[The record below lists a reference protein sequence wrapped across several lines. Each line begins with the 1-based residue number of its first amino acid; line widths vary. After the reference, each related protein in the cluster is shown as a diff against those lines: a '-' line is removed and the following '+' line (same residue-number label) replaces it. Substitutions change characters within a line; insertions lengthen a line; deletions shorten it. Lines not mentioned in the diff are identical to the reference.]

1 MQRLKLVLLALAVAA
16 LASLGIAACGD
27 DDDDDGGGGEDASG
41 ASFDMTVGALVPLTG
56 ALSPFG
62 PPGEK
67 AADLGVQEAQAALE
81 GTDITL
87 ADLASQDTETKAT
100 TAQTAAEQLISEGA
114 NCLVGPWA
122 SDETVP
128 VGRSVAAR
136 DEIPLISPSSTS
148 PEITELPDNGFV
160 FRTAPSD
167 AIQGAVLADAIE
179 EESGGTDAVVSVA
192 ARNDAYGEGIANSFT
207 EAWEAKGGTTTGE
220 PILYDVELSTYNSEA
235 SEIVAD
241 NPDLFVI
248 IDFEE
253 PYNEVGPALTRT
265 GDFDPAN
272 LWTADGLAFED
283 GVGTTSVPPDTLANA
298 KGSRPSG
305 PEEVSPAAE
314 AFDKL
319 YKSAPGEKARG
330 TFDAQNFD
338 AVSLCVL
345 SAVAAGSTEGPA
357 MAEQIQAVA
366 SAPGDQYDYT
376 EMADAI
382 AALQAG
388 EDIDFEG
395 VSGPLDLDDNGDPL
409 IGFYDLYA
417 YDGQGKFEVTGK
429 VEKSAESS
437 G

>member
-1 MQRLKLVLLALAVAA
+1 MQRLKLVLLALVVACFSFG
-16 LASLGIAACGD
+16 LVACGDD
-27 DDDDDGGGGEDASG
+27 DDDDDGGGGGD

-81 GTDITL
+81 GTEITL

-100 TAQTAAEQLISEGA
+100 TAQTAAQQLISEGA
-114 NCLVGPWA
+114 SCLVGPWA

-167 AIQGAVLADAIE
+167 AIQGSVLADAIE
-179 EESGGTDAVVSVA
+179 EDQGGTDAVVSVA

-220 PILYDVELSTYNSEA
+220 PVLYDVELSTYNSEA
-235 SEIVAD
+235 SEIVAN

-283 GVGTTSVPPDTLANA
+283 GVGATSIPPDTLANA

-314 AFDKL
+314 AFDEL
-319 YKSAPGEKARG
+319 YKSAPGPKGRG

-338 AVSLCVL
+338 AVTLCVL

-357 MAEQIQAVA
+357 MAEQVQAVA

>member
-1 MQRLKLVLLALAVAA
+1 MRRLTLALLALALAA
-16 LASLGIAACGD
+16 LTFGIAACGD
-27 DDDDDGGGGEDASG
+27 DDEESGGGGEDVSSA
-41 ASFDMTVGALVPLTG
+41 AFDLTVGALVPLTG
-56 ALSPFG
+56 DLSQFG

-67 AADLGVQEAQAALE
+67 AADLAVQEAQTALE
-81 GTDITL
+81 GTDINL
-87 ADLASQDTETKAT
+87 ADLASSDSQTEPAA
-100 TAQTAAEQLISEGA
+100 AQSAARQLISEGA

-122 SDETVP
+122 SSETVP

-148 PEITELPDNGFV
+148 PEITELPDNGYV

-167 AIQGAVLADAIE
+167 AIQGSVLADAIE
-179 EESGGTDAVVSVA
+179 KEEGGTDAVISVA
-192 ARNDAYGEGIANSFT
+192 ARNDPYGEGIATSFT

-220 PILYDVELSTYNSEA
+220 PVLYDPELSSYNSEA
-235 SEIVAD
+235 GDIVAN

-253 PYNEVGPALTRT
+253 PYNRVGPALTRT

-283 GVGTTSVPPDTLANA
+283 GVGATSIPLDTLAGA
-298 KGSRPSG
+298 SGSRPSG

-319 YKSAPGEKARG
+319 YKSESGPKARG

-338 AVSLCVL
+338 AVTLCVL
-345 SAVAAGSTEGPA
+345 GAVAAGSNEGPA
-357 MAEQIQAVA
+357 IAEQIQAVA
-366 SAPGDQYDYT
+366 SEPGDKYDYT
-376 EMADAI
+376 QMADAI
-382 AALQAG
+382 KALQAG

-395 VSGPLDLDDNGDPL
+395 VSGPLDLDDNGDPT
-409 IGFYDLYA
+409 IGYYDLYE
-417 YDGQGKFEVTGK
+417 YDDAGKFSVTDK
-429 VEKSAESS
+429 VEKAAE
-437 G
+437 

>member
-1 MQRLKLVLLALAVAA
+1 
-16 LASLGIAACGD
+16 
-27 DDDDDGGGGEDASG
+27 
-41 ASFDMTVGALVPLTG
+41 
-56 ALSPFG
+56 
-62 PPGEK
+62 
-67 AADLGVQEAQAALE
+67 
-81 GTDITL
+81 
-87 ADLASQDTETKAT
+87 
-100 TAQTAAEQLISEGA
+100 
-114 NCLVGPWA
+114 
-122 SDETVP
+122 
-128 VGRSVAAR
+128 
-136 DEIPLISPSSTS
+136 
-148 PEITELPDNGFV
+148 
-160 FRTAPSD
+160 
-167 AIQGAVLADAIE
+167 
-179 EESGGTDAVVSVA
+179 
-192 ARNDAYGEGIANSFT
+192 
-207 EAWEAKGGTTTGE
+207 
-220 PILYDVELSTYNSEA
+220 VELSSYNSEA

-283 GVGTTSVPPDTLANA
+283 GVGATTIPPDTLANA

>member
-1 MQRLKLVLLALAVAA
+1 MQRLKLVLLALVIAVFSFG
-16 LASLGIAACGD
+16 LAACGD
-27 DDDDDGGGGEDASG
+27 DDDDGDGGGGDVADAE
-41 ASFDMTVGALVPLTG
+41 FELTVGALVPLTG
-56 ALSPFG
+56 DLSQFG

-67 AADLGVQEAQAALE
+67 AADLAVQEAQKALE
-81 GTDITL
+81 GTNITL
-87 ADLASQDTETKAT
+87 SDLASTDSQTEPAA
-100 TAQTAAEQLISEGA
+100 AQSAARKLISDGA
-114 NCLVGPWA
+114 NCLTGPW
-122 SDETVP
+122 SSGEVVP

-136 DEIPLISPSSTS
+136 DEVPLITPSGTS

-179 EESGGTDAVVSVA
+179 ETEGNTDAVVSVA
-192 ARNDAYGEGIANSFT
+192 ARNDPYGEGIANSFT

-220 PILYDVELSTYNSEA
+220 PVLFDPELSSYNSEA
-235 SEIVAD
+235 GDIVGG

-253 PYNEVGPALTRT
+253 PYNRLGPALTRT
-265 GDFDPAN
+265 GDFDPAD

-283 GVGTTSVPPDTLANA
+283 GVGSTSIPVDTLANA

-319 YKSAPGEKARG
+319 YKGAPGPKGRG

-338 AVSLCVL
+338 AATLCVL
-345 SAVAAGSTEGPA
+345 GAVAAGSNEGSA
-357 MAEQIQAVA
+357 IAEQIQAVA
-366 SAPGDQYDYT
+366 SEPGEQYDYT
-376 EMADAI
+376 TMADAI
-382 AALQAG
+382 EALQAG

-395 VSGPLDLDDNGDPL
+395 VSGPLDLDDAGDPTL
-409 IGFYDLYA
+409 GFYDLYE
-417 YDGQGKFEVTGK
+417 YDGAGKFSVTDK
-429 VEKSAESS
+429 VEKAAAE
-437 G
+437 

>member
-1 MQRLKLVLLALAVAA
+1 MRRLTLALLALALAA
-16 LASLGIAACGD
+16 LTFGVAACGD
-27 DDDDDGGGGEDASG
+27 DDEEGGGGGEDVSG
-41 ASFDMTVGALVPLTG
+41 AEFEMTVGALVPLTG
-56 ALSPFG
+56 DLSQFG

-67 AADLGVQEAQAALE
+67 AADLAAQEAQAALE
-81 GTDITL
+81 EAGTSITL
-87 ADLASQDTETKAT
+87 NDLASSDTQTEPAA
-100 TAQTAAEQLISEGA
+100 AQSAARQLISEGA

-122 SDETVP
+122 SSETVP

-179 EESGGTDAVVSVA
+179 KEEGGTDAVVSVA
-192 ARNDAYGEGIANSFT
+192 ARNDPYGEGIAVSFT
-207 EAWEAKGGTTTGE
+207 EAWEAKGGTTTGD
-220 PILYDVELSTYNSEA
+220 PVLYDPELSSYNSEA
-235 SEIVAD
+235 GDIVAN

-253 PYNEVGPALTRT
+253 PYNRLGPALTRT

-283 GVGTTSVPPDTLANA
+283 GVGATSIPPDTLAGA
-298 KGSRPSG
+298 SGSRPSG
-305 PEEVSPAAE
+305 PEELSPAAK

-319 YKSAPGEKARG
+319 YKSESGPKARG

-338 AVSLCVL
+338 AVTLCVL
-345 SAVAAGSTEGPA
+345 GAVAAGSNEGPA
-357 MAEQIQAVA
+357 IAEQIQAVA
-366 SAPGDQYDYT
+366 SAPGEKYDYT
-376 EMADAI
+376 QMADAI
-382 AALQAG
+382 KALQAG

-395 VSGPLDLDDNGDPL
+395 VSGPLDLDDNGDPT
-409 IGFYDLYA
+409 IGFYDLYE
-417 YDGQGKFEVTGK
+417 YDDAGEFSVTDK
-429 VEKSAESS
+429 VEKAAE
-437 G
+437 

>member
-27 DDDDDGGGGEDASG
+27 DDDDDDGGGDVSG

-62 PPGEK
+62 PAGEK
-67 AADLGVQEAQAALE
+67 AADLGVQEAQKALE

-87 ADLASQDTETKAT
+87 SDLSSADTETKAT
-100 TAQTAAEQLISEGA
+100 SAQSAAQQLISEGA
-114 NCLVGPWA
+114 NCLTGPWA
-122 SDETVP
+122 SDEVVP

-136 DEIPLISPSSTS
+136 DEIPLISPSATS

-167 AIQGAVLADAIE
+167 AIQGSVLADAIE
-179 EESGGTDAVVSVA
+179 KDEGGTDAVVSVA
-192 ARNDAYGEGIANSFT
+192 ARNDAYGEGIATSFT

-220 PILYDVELSTYNSEA
+220 PVLYDVELSTYNSEA
-235 SEIVAD
+235 SDIVA
-241 NPDLFVI
+241 NSPDLFVI

-265 GDFDPAN
+265 GEFDPAN

-283 GVGTTSVPPDTLANA
+283 GVGATSIPPDTLANA

-305 PEEVSPAAE
+305 PKEVSPAAE
-314 AFDKL
+314 AFDEL
-319 YKSAPGEKARG
+319 YKSAPGPKARG

-338 AVSLCVL
+338 AVTLCVL
-345 SAVAAGSTEGPA
+345 GAVAAGSNEGPA
-357 MAEQIQAVA
+357 IAEQIQAV
-366 SAPGDQYDYT
+366 SAPPGEQYDYT
-376 EMADAI
+376 TMADAI

-395 VSGPLDLDDNGDPL
+395 VSGPLDLDDAGEPA

-417 YDGQGKFEVTGK
+417 YDDQGEFEVTGK
-429 VEKSAESS
+429 VEKAAGE
-437 G
+437 

>member
-27 DDDDDGGGGEDASG
+27 DDDDDDGGGDVSG

-56 ALSPFG
+56 SLSPFG
-62 PPGEK
+62 PAGEK
-67 AADLGVQEAQAALE
+67 AADLAVQETQAALE

-87 ADLASQDTETKAT
+87 SDLNSADTETKAT
-100 TAQTAAEQLISEGA
+100 AAQSAAQQMISEGA

-122 SDETVP
+122 SDEVVP

-136 DEIPLISPSSTS
+136 DEIPLISPSATS

-167 AIQGAVLADAIE
+167 AIQGSVLADAIE
-179 EESGGTDAVVSVA
+179 EDEGGTDAVVSVA
-192 ARNDAYGEGIANSFT
+192 ARNDAYGEGIATSFT

-235 SEIVAD
+235 GDIVA
-241 NPDLFVI
+241 NSPDLFVI

-283 GVGTTSVPPDTLANA
+283 GAGATSVPPDTLANA

-314 AFDKL
+314 AFDEL
-319 YKSAPGEKARG
+319 YKSAPGTKSRN

-338 AVSLCVL
+338 AVTLCVL
-345 SAVAAGSTEGPA
+345 GAVAAGSNEGPA
-357 MAEQIQAVA
+357 IAEQIQAV
-366 SAPGDQYDYT
+366 SGPPGDQYDYT
-376 EMADAI
+376 TMADAI

-395 VSGPLDLDDNGDPL
+395 VSGPLDLDDAGEPA

-417 YDGQGKFEVTGK
+417 YDGQGEFEVTGK
-429 VEKSAESS
+429 VEKAAGE
-437 G
+437 

>member
-27 DDDDDGGGGEDASG
+27 DDDDDGGGGEDVSG
-41 ASFDMTVGALVPLTG
+41 ASFDMTVGGLVPLTG

-62 PPGEK
+62 PAGEK

-87 ADLASQDTETKAT
+87 ADLASQDTQTKAT
-100 TAQTAAEQLISEGA
+100 EAQSAAEQLISEGA

-136 DEIPLISPSSTS
+136 DQIPLISPSSTS
-148 PEITELPDNGFV
+148 PEITELPDDGYV

-167 AIQGAVLADAIE
+167 AIQGSVLADAIE
-179 EESGGTDAVVSVA
+179 KEEGGTDAVVSVA
-192 ARNDAYGEGIANSFT
+192 ARNDAYGEGIATSFT

-220 PILYDVELSTYNSEA
+220 PVLYDVELSTYNSEA
-235 SEIVAD
+235 SDIVAN

-253 PYNEVGPALTRT
+253 PWNKVGPALTRT

-283 GVGTTSVPPDTLANA
+283 GVGATSIPVDTLANA

-314 AFDKL
+314 AFDEL
-319 YKSAPGEKARG
+319 YKSSPGVKTRG

-338 AVSLCVL
+338 AVTLCVL
-345 SAVAAGSTEGPA
+345 GAVAAGSNEGPA
-357 MAEQIQAVA
+357 IAEQIQAVA
-366 SAPGDQYDYT
+366 SAPGEQYDYT
-376 EMADAI
+376 NMADAI

-395 VSGPLDLDDNGDPL
+395 VSGPLDLDDNGDPT
-409 IGFYDLYA
+409 IGFYDLYEYNA
-417 YDGQGKFEVTGK
+417 QGEFKVTDK
-429 VEKSAESS
+429 VEKAAE
-437 G
+437 